1 MIKRAPQITTEDVNN
16 IDWETPN
23 FNNESFCDPRYNK
36 KLTIK
41 NGIILLILHWV
52 ILYFA
57 LFSLLQE
64 LYNLLS
70 S

>member
-1 MIKRAPQITTEDVNN
+1 MIKRAPEIMTEDVNN

-23 FNNESFCDPRYNK
+23 LNKESFFNPRYNK

-41 NGIILLILHWV
+41 NAIILLIVHWV

-57 LFSLLQE
+57 LFLLLQE